1 MGAAAA
7 KLRDLRAGPLDAS
20 ECAELKPVWGPFVDT
35 FVATL
40 HAQGA
45 AVAPVDVDE
54 RTPRSPAT
62 PSAAH
67 ASTSTSYRRPSV
79 ERLVAIGDVHGDLAK
94 TREAFR
100 AAKLT
105 NARDEWV
112 GGTTTCVQVGDQLD
126 RGKDEVAILHFL
138 ERLRGEA
145 RAAGG
150 ELVVMNGNHE
160 TLNVSGRYRYSLA
173 EGNADFTRWRARQD
187 IGKVLRAN
195 CGLAAG
201 VCESRAGEAA
211 KTDTLPS
218 FVKEGEGDRW
228 RALAPGAPLALRF
241 LAHQP
246 VVVAIGSTLFVHG
259 GVLPEHVKY
268 GLDTLNE
275 EISQWIKRGKIKS
288 APPLS
293 VQGRDSVVWARDY
306 SHVQEHKCDC
316 DLLEETLRM
325 IPGVE
330 RVVVGHTIQHPH
342 GITSACDGKVIRID
356 VGMSKGCVDAKPEE
370 LEILKDGESI
380 AKMKLGDDGETVETT
395 TL

>member
-1 MGAAAA
+1 MGAAYA
-7 KLRDLRAGPLDAS
+7 KLRERRARPLDDAR
-20 ECAELKPVWGPFVDT
+20 CAELAPVWGPFVDT

-45 AVAPVDVDE
+45 AVRANDDA
-54 RTPRSPAT
+54 RSTADGG
-62 PSAAH
+62 A
-67 ASTSTSYRRPSV
+67 STSYRKPGV

-100 AAKLT
+100 AAGLT
-105 NARDEWV
+105 NEADEWI
-112 GGTTTCVQVGDQLD
+112 GGDATCVQVGDQLD

-145 RAAGG
+145 RDAGG
-150 ELVVMNGNHE
+150 ELIVMNGNHE
-160 TLNVSGRYRYSLA
+160 TLNVSGRFRYSLP
-173 EGNADFTRWRARQD
+173 EGNADFARWRARQD
-187 IGKVLRAN
+187 IGRALRAN

-201 VCESRAGEAA
+201 ACEARGGEAA
-211 KTDTLPS
+211 KANVLPN
-218 FVKEGEGDRW
+218 FVKESEGDRW
-228 RALAPGAPLALRF
+228 RALAPGSPMALRF

-246 VVVAIGSTLFVHG
+246 VVVAVGSTLFVHG

-268 GLDTLNE
+268 GLDTLNA
-275 EISQWIKRGKIKS
+275 EIADWMRRGKVKA

-293 VQGRDSVVWARDY
+293 VQGRDSLVWARDY

-316 DLLEETLRM
+316 DLLKETLTM

-342 GITSACDGKVIRID
+342 GITTACDGKVIRVD
-356 VGMSKGCVDAKPEE
+356 VGMSKGCVDAKPEV
-370 LEILKDGESI
+370 LEILRDGEQIS
-380 AKMKLGDDGETVETT
+380 KLKLTDDGKVETVSI
-395 TL
+395 